1 MVSAHWEEEPNVGM
15 ADGHLSQGAHHPLPR
30 SEEMNYRPFGR
41 TDLQLSEVGFGAW
54 AMGGR
59 SFGTVPEAEAM
70 DALARAEELG
80 CNFIDSAAVYGN
92 AEEILGRFLS
102 TRRARWIVASKYSG
116 QKEGMRQTL
125 ESQLSHLGTDYLD
138 FYQIHWMPGPAEDHL
153 FHELLALKEEGKV
166 RYVGVSIYTSEEVRR
181 TMAHPELDG
190 FQLKMSLLTPSPFL
204 ELREEI
210 ARAGKGLLARSAL
223 EDGFLTGKYG
233 EDARFTHHHDRRSAF
248 GPRHLQRLARRSARF
263 SRVGGE
269 DLPLL
274 LLATRY
280 VLAFPEVSSLL
291 LSTKNRA
298 QAETNF
304 GAVPREG
311 LPQGKL
317 QEIEALQEKLGLRE
331 SRSLPGRILRRLR
344 NL

>member
-1 MVSAHWEEEPNVGM
+1 
-15 ADGHLSQGAHHPLPR
+15 
-30 SEEMNYRPFGR
+30 MNYRPFGG
-41 TDLQLSEVGFGAW
+41 TDLKLSEVGFGAW

-59 SFGTVPEAEAM
+59 SFGAVPEAEAL

-102 TRRARWIVASKYSG
+102 TRRDRWIVASKYSG
-116 QKEGMRQTL
+116 QKEGMRKTL
-125 ESQLSHLGTDYLD
+125 ESQLSSLGTHYLD
-138 FYQIHWMPGPAEDHL
+138 FYQVHWMPGPGEEHL
-153 FHELLALKEEGKV
+153 LPELLALKDEGKV

-181 TMAHPELDG
+181 ALAHPDLDG
-190 FQLKMSLLTPSPFL
+190 FQLKISLLSPSPFL

-233 EDARFTHHHDRRSAF
+233 EDARFRDPDDRRSAF
-248 GPRHLQRLARRSARF
+248 RPRQLQGLARRAAEF
-263 SRVGGE
+263 SRLGGE
-269 DLPLL
+269 GLPLL

-298 QAETNF
+298 QADTNF

-317 QEIEALQEKLGLRE
+317 QEIEALQGRLGLRE
-331 SRSLPGRILRRLR
+331 ARSLPGRILRRLR